1 LTGLGEDLRIAVAT
15 FAAQPRVLVAV
26 DFDGTLAPFVTD
38 PLQAKALPGGLEALR
53 AAAALGGV
61 TVAVVSGRDLATLAS
76 LTGIGPGD
84 GITLI
89 GSHGAQTNLGD
100 QATPGDQTTPGD
112 HPGHEGQTRLEPVG
126 QGAFLDDKATSRLAS
141 LRDELESIRSRYPAV
156 RLEYKPSAVVLHTR
170 GVEPLEAAAATK
182 AAHEVGGRHT
192 GVHVLPGKNVVEL
205 TVLEANKGSA
215 LVDLARASSSD
226 ATLYLG
232 DDVTDERAFAALDP
246 SSGDLTVKVGD
257 GETVAAQRVS
267 GPETVVELLNL
278 FVDMRRVP
286 GLPG

>member
-1 LTGLGEDLRIAVAT
+1 M
-15 FAAQPRVLVAV
+15 
-26 DFDGTLAPFVTD
+26 
-38 PLQAKALPGGLEALR
+38 
-53 AAAALGGV
+53 
-61 TVAVVSGRDLATLAS
+61 AVVSGRDLATLAW

-100 QATPGDQTTPGD
+100 QTTPRDQTTPTD
-112 HPGHEGQTRLEPVG
+112 HPGHEDKTRLEPVG
-126 QGAFLDDKATSRLAS
+126 QGVLLDDKATSRLAS
-141 LRDELESIRSRYPAV
+141 LGDELEAIRSRYPAV
-156 RLEYKPSAVVLHTR
+156 QLEYKPSAVVLHTR
-170 GVEPLEAAAATK
+170 GVQPLDAAAATK
-182 AAHEVGGRHT
+182 AAHEVGARDT

-215 LVDLARASSSD
+215 LIDLARTSSSD

-257 GETVAAQRVS
+257 GETAAAQRVS
-267 GPETVVELLNL
+267 GPETVVELL
-278 FVDMRRVP
+278 RR
-286 GLPG
+286 